1 MTQQSGVT
9 HGQASE
15 QTQSRPASEV
25 GAHRSSNVVVD
36 GTREPTADRHPEQD
50 ERSRG
55 VAVATGSRIRGG
67 PVWAG
72 FVIGFATWILLE
84 LALFALDLGALA
96 ANVVPNADNSAWWWS
111 GIAGAIAFFLGGL
124 VSGASNTSDDVSDG
138 VLHGITVWSLT
149 VVVLIVLSA
158 TGAGIGFGVVGDILA
173 TTPSLAD
180 ASTSAINDAQ
190 SAAGTALLALTV
202 ALVAAALGGA
212 LGAKIWPRNDDV
224 VDLRDRK
231 YVR

>member
-1 MTQQSGVT
+1 
-9 HGQASE
+9 
-15 QTQSRPASEV
+15 
-25 GAHRSSNVVVD
+25 VVID
-36 GTREPTADRHPEQD
+36 DTRESTS
-50 ERSRG
+50 EREYRDHDDSTRG
-55 VAVATGSRIRGG
+55 VAVPTGSRIRGG

-96 ANVVPNADNSAWWWS
+96 ANVVPSADNSAWWWS

-124 VSGASNTSDDVSDG
+124 VAGASNTSDDVSDG
-138 VLHGITVWSLT
+138 LLHGITVWSLT
-149 VVVLIVLSA
+149 VVVLIALSA
-158 TGAGIGFGVVGDILA
+158 TGAGIGFGVFGDILA

-180 ASTSAINDAQ
+180 ASSSAINDAQ
-190 SAAGTALLALTV
+190 SAAGAALLALTV

-224 VDLRDRK
+224 VDVRDRG